1 MTIQASNDNC
11 WVIRENSEV
20 EQGGIMIPDS
30 AKKSAHKGQIISLG
44 KLFSDTNAKLYELA
58 IFNKSA
64 GFDIEEE
71 GITYT
76 ILRQIDIVG
85 YDKRKMRK

>member
-1 MTIQASNDNC
+1 MTIQASNNNA
-11 WVIRENSEV
+11 WVIREDSAV

-30 AKKSAHKGQIISLG
+30 AKKNQHKGKIISLG

-64 GFDIEEE
+64 GFEIEEE
-71 GITYT
+71 GVTYL
-76 ILRQIDIVG
+76 ILAQHEIVG
-85 YDKRKMRK
+85 YDKRK

>member
-1 MTIQASNDNC
+1 MTIQASNDNA
-11 WVIRENSEV
+11 WVIREDSQV
-20 EQGGIMIPDS
+20 EQGGIMIPDL
-30 AKKSAHKGQIISLG
+30 AKKQAHKGKIVSLG
-44 KLFSDTNAKLYELA
+44 KLFSDENAKLYELA

-64 GFDIEEE
+64 GFEIEES

-85 YDKRKMRK
+85 YDKRK